1 MPNIT
6 RSIST
11 LFLFVAAFPVIAH
24 SEEVDGDSKG
34 IVVTALRTPVE
45 QNRVSSSITVLD
57 QAAIERAQ
65 PIAVSDILLRTPGIS
80 LTRNGGYGTA
90 TSLRIRGAD
99 SGQSVLVIDGMRLA
113 DPSTTDGGYNFAN
126 LLADD
131 IARIEI
137 LRGPQSILWGSNA
150 IGGVINVQTVRPE
163 KPLEGRF
170 ALEAGTRQTV
180 SARAGIGGKSD
191 MLNWGIAGSTF
202 TTDGISSRSNGTEP
216 DGYRR
221 TSASGNATLQ
231 LAPAISVDLR
241 GYWANARNDFDGF
254 SGDSLSYGLT
264 REWTL
269 YAGLDAV
276 LFDGLFHN
284 RLAVLEGRTD
294 RENYDPARTV
304 RPLTFDANGRS
315 RRYEYQGTFTL
326 SPAAKF
332 VFGVEREEQ
341 RMTNAS
347 PANSAAPYVVTPS
360 RADTDSFYGEGRI
373 TPLAGVTLNAGVRYD
388 RHSRFGGN
396 TVVSVGAVWALNDGT
411 TVLRASYDEGFKA
424 PSLYQLFSQYGEA
437 SLRPERAR
445 GWQIGAEQTLF
456 DRHVQISAVGFDRN
470 TDNLIDFAFCPTS
483 GTLPAECYIP
493 GTTTTRFGYYANV
506 KQAHARGIELAGTVR
521 AGGAYLQGNY
531 SIAIAEDRTPGGNFG
546 KQLARV
552 PRHLANAE
560 LGYEFPFGLRTSVA
574 ARYSGHTLDRVGG
587 STVLD
592 DYWLTDLRAEW
603 QVAKGLTAYGRIE
616 NLFDEKHETASGY
629 GSLGRSAYLG
639 LRSHF

>member
-1 MPNIT
+1 MPNIYS
-6 RSIST
+6 SIST
-11 LFLFVAAFPVIAH
+11 ISLFLAFSPAIAH
-24 SEEVDGDSKG
+24 ADEAGSDSKT
-34 IVVTALRTPVE
+34 IIVTALRTPVE
-45 QNRVSSSITVLD
+45 QDRVSSSVTVLD
-57 QAAIERAQ
+57 QAAIEREQ

-170 ALEAGTRQTV
+170 AFEAGSRRTV
-180 SARAGIGGKSD
+180 NARAGIGGKSEVLD
-191 MLNWGIAGSTF
+191 WSIAGSNF
-202 TTDGISSRSNGTEP
+202 ITDGISARSNGTER

-221 TSASGNATLQ
+221 TSASGNATLR
-231 LAPAISVDLR
+231 LSPTVSVDVR
-241 GYWANARNDFDGF
+241 GYWSDARNDFDGF
-254 SGDSLSYGLT
+254 SGDAPVYGLT

-269 YAGLDAV
+269 YAGLNAA
-276 LFDGLFHN
+276 LLDGRFKN
-284 RLAVLEGRTD
+284 RLAILEGRTD
-294 RENYDPARTV
+294 RENYDPTRTV
-304 RPLTFDANGRS
+304 RPLNFDANGRS
-315 RRYEYQGTFTL
+315 HRYEYQGIFTL
-326 SPAAKF
+326 SPAAEL
-332 VFGVEREEQ
+332 VFGAEREEQ
-341 RMTNAS
+341 RMTNGS
-347 PANSAAPYVVTPS
+347 PANNSLPYVLTPS
-360 RADTDSFYGEGRI
+360 RADIDSIYGEARI
-373 TPLAGVTLNAGVRYD
+373 TPITGVTLNGGVRHD
-388 RHSRFGGN
+388 HHSRFGGN
-396 TVVSVGAVWALNDGT
+396 TVFSAGAAWALNDGA

-424 PSLYQLFSQYGEA
+424 PSLYQLFSQYGDA
-437 SLRPERAR
+437 SLRPEKAR
-445 GWQIGAEQTLF
+445 GWEAGAEQALF
-456 DRHVQISAVGFDRN
+456 GKHVQISAVWFERD

-483 GTLPAECYIP
+483 GTLPAQCYIP

-506 KQAHARGIELAGTVR
+506 KQAHARGLELAGS
-521 AGGAYLQGNY
+521 AHLGGAYLEGNY
-531 SIAIAEDRTPGGNFG
+531 SIVMAEDRTTGSNFG

-560 LGYEFPFGLRTSVA
+560 LGYEFPFGLTASVA
-574 ARYSGHTLDRVGG
+574 ARYSGHTLDRIGG

-592 DYWLTDLRAEW
+592 DYWLTDLRAQW
-603 QVAKGLTAYGRIE
+603 QVMKGLTITGRVE
-616 NLFDEKHETASGY
+616 NLFDQSHETASGY
-629 GSLGRSAYLG
+629 GSLGRSVYLG